1 MQALVDYLQSAMQA
15 LTIYLQ
21 RVSPDLL
28 QGIVTT
34 LYLTLVALTIGL
46 AVGLPASLARV
57 YGPRWLH
64 NLAVGYIEVF
74 RGTPLLVQ
82 LFIVYYGLPAFGSM
96 FGLPGVGITLDR
108 LPAAFI
114 TLGLNSG
121 AYQAEYFRGAIQA
134 IGSGQMTAARS
145 LGMTKMQAIIF
156 IILPQALRL
165 ALPAWSNE
173 AVSMIKYTAVVFL
186 IAVPD
191 IMGKAKILS
200 GRYFNPI
207 ELYITVALIYMAL
220 VAVATW
226 LVRRLERH
234 LEIPEHRMETS
245 RH

>member
-1 MQALVDYLQSAMQA
+1 MFDTLA
-15 LTIYLQ
+15 TYLQ
-21 RVSPDLL
+21 RVTPDLL

-34 LYLTLVALTIGL
+34 LKLTVVALALGVVL
-46 AVGLPASLARV
+46 GLPAALARV
-57 YGPRWLH
+57 YGPRWLR
-64 NLAVGYIEVF
+64 NLAIAYIELF

-82 LFIVYYGLPAFGSM
+82 LFVVYYGLPAIGRM
-96 FGLPGVGITLDR
+96 FGIPWLGITLDR

-114 TLGLNSG
+114 TLGMNSG

-134 IGSGQMTAARS
+134 VGSGQMTAARA
-145 LGMTKMQAIIF
+145 LGMTKMQAIIY

-165 ALPAWSNE
+165 AIPAWSNE

-191 IMGKAKILS
+191 IMGKAKILA

-207 ELYITVALIYMAL
+207 EIYITVALIYLFL
-220 VAVATW
+220 VTIATW
-226 LVRRLERH
+226 LVRVLERRLET
-234 LEIPEHRMETS
+234 PELHMETA

>member
-1 MQALVDYLQSAMQA
+1 MDSLL
-15 LTIYLQ
+15 IFLQ
-21 RVSPDLL
+21 RVIPDLL
-28 QGIVTT
+28 QGVVTT
-34 LYLTLVALTIGL
+34 LYLTVVALTLGVL
-46 AVGLPASLARV
+46 LGLPAALARV

-64 NLAVGYIEVF
+64 NLAVAYIELF

-82 LFIVYYGLPAFGSM
+82 LFVVYYGLPEIGAL
-96 FGLPGVGITLDR
+96 FGLHGVGITLDR

-134 IGSGQMTAARS
+134 VGSGQLTAARAI
-145 LGMTKMQAIIF
+145 GMTQMQAIRY

-191 IMGKAKILS
+191 LMGKAKILA

-207 ELYITVALIYMAL
+207 ETYVTVALFYL
-220 VAVATW
+220 VLVTIATF
-226 LVRRLERH
+226 LVRWLERR
-234 LEIPEHRMETS
+234 LEIPEHHMEAA

>member
-1 MQALVDYLQSAMQA
+1 MDALV
-15 LTIYLQ
+15 TYLQ
-21 RVSPDLL
+21 RVMPDLI
-28 QGIVTT
+28 QGIFTT
-34 LYLTLVALTIGL
+34 LELTVVALIIGVV
-46 AVGLPASLARV
+46 VGLPAALGKV
-57 YGPRWLH
+57 YGPRWLR
-64 NLAVGYIEVF
+64 NLAIGYIELF

-82 LFIVYYGLPAFGSM
+82 LFIVYYGLPAIGSL
-96 FGLPGVGITLDR
+96 FGLPRLGITLDR
-108 LPAAFI
+108 MPAAFI

-134 IGSGQMTAARS
+134 VGGGQMTAARA
-145 LGMTKMQAIIF
+145 LGMTQMQAIIY

-191 IMGKAKILS
+191 LMGKAKILA

-207 ELYITVALIYMAL
+207 EIYITVALIYMAL
-220 VAVATW
+220 VGIATW
-226 LVRRLERH
+226 LVHLLEHRLTV
-234 LEIPEHRMETS
+234 PEHHAEPT